1 MYLLNLDNQAYF
13 YITLI
18 FAVIFG
24 VAYYCRKTSDKPYSF
39 DDISLYGFGLLEFV
53 VYAMVGAKFGVS
65 GVIYVTLANILA
77 TLLLLMLRL
86 RSSCIRVFTSN
97 NWLSIVLCL
106 IFCMLLVASV
116 GIFAKLSHALVGFKF
131 ANGALAVSL
140 FGIICVL
147 VGGKRCAIYNAR
159 WLLVMS
165 CIVVGVGIAFALQ
178 QNGVNLLS
186 NLTDLA
192 NNQGRILQY
201 YSGIHFNLN
210 AVLGIILSGV
220 FLFVIRYQAIVLVT
234 YSSISRIKIILHS
247 LLPIIL
253 SAIFAFVGLI
263 SIATPNATSNQGNSV
278 TLQAQLPDGQTA
290 YIVKSI
296 ENSSGKHINPNPGLL
311 PPILDAQTNLPIAGA
326 YEYALA
332 ANSMLQHYLPKQYV
346 VFAFI
351 ILMLM
356 LIVSL
361 ANYGLAITR
370 IISKLLIHYFPIC
383 DSNELARSWTWRV
396 VFVVACLI
404 GVIIAFFVP
413 VVHF

>member
-13 YITLI
+13 YVTLI

-24 VAYYCRKTSDKPYSF
+24 VAYYCRKTSDKPYSS

-65 GVIYVTLANILA
+65 GVIYVILANILA
-77 TLLLLMLRL
+77 VVLLLMLRL
-86 RSSCIRVFTSN
+86 RSSCIMIFIHE
-97 NWLSIVLCL
+97 NWLSIVLCI
-106 IFCMLLVASV
+106 IFCALLGASIGV
-116 GIFAKLSHALVGFKF
+116 FAKLSYALVGFKF
-131 ANGALAVSL
+131 ANGALAVSV
-140 FGIICVL
+140 FGIVCVL
-147 VGGKRCAIYNAR
+147 VGGKSGAIYNAR

-165 CIVVGVGIAFALQ
+165 CIVVGVGIGFALQ

-186 NLTDLA
+186 NLTNLA
-192 NNQGRILQY
+192 NNQGRSVQY

-210 AVLGIILSGV
+210 TILGIILSGI
-220 FLFVIRYQAIVLVT
+220 FLFVVRYQAIVLVS
-234 YSSISRIKIILHS
+234 YSSISRAKIILHS

-253 SAIFAFVGLI
+253 SALFAFVGLI
-263 SIATPNATSNQGNSV
+263 SIATPGATSNQGNSV
-278 TLQAQLPDGQTA
+278 TLQAQLPNGQTA

-311 PPILDAQTNLPIAGA
+311 PPILDAQTNLPIAG
-326 YEYALA
+326 EYAYSLA

-370 IISKLLIHYFPIC
+370 MVSKLLIHYFPVC

-396 VFVVACLI
+396 IFVVACLI
-404 GVIIAFFVP
+404 GVIIAFFLP
-413 VVHF
+413 IVHF